1 LLVTTLPQADQSK
14 AQMINE
20 LFIWAASAAA
30 GASGWV
36 LAVIGW
42 LQLVVLGCIP
52 IAVMACLA
60 IAASRRRKLDR
71 PFQA

>member
-1 LLVTTLPQADQSK
+1 
-14 AQMINE
+14 MINE
-20 LFIWAASAAA
+20 LFIWAASAAAA

-42 LQLVVLGCIP
+42 FHLVVLGCIP

-60 IAASRRRKLDR
+60 IAASRRRKLDHLL
-71 PFQA
+71 QA